1 MHIMIEWMIS
11 SLIFLPALAVA
22 SLVTCVW
29 LKLRPSEATIN
40 RIVAGAFGANA
51 LLCIGTGIWLLAHDR
66 FSYTVSLGNFFVAE
80 HYAFEWTLVVD
91 GLSVTFVT
99 LTSFLVGLI
108 GVFSRRYLHR
118 ESGYLRF
125 FFLLCL
131 FGTGT
136 THVALAGSLDLIF
149 FGWEIVGFTS
159 TLLIA
164 FFYERKKPIEHGLR
178 AFITYRMCD
187 MGLLAAAVWMHH
199 TVGSSD
205 MVQLGDDTAW
215 YAFNLPA
222 DLTNTTIIG
231 FLLLWAAMG
240 KSAQIPFGGWLPR
253 AMEGPTPSSAI
264 FYGAISIHLGPYLL
278 LRAAP
283 FWNTSGVAS
292 TAVVA
297 IGVLTAIH
305 ATFVGRVQTDIKS
318 TLAYAS
324 MAQVGII
331 FAEIGLGF
339 STLALL
345 HIVSHAV
352 VRSLQI
358 LRSPGLLADYG
369 KLERVMKHQL
379 PRTGGHL
386 EFLAPASMRP
396 WLYRHALERGYFDAI
411 LRDYVVGGFLG
422 FVRKIDAVDRRWATW
437 AGGVGSQRKETK
449 VTNEGAP

>member
-1 MHIMIEWMIS
+1 MIGWMIP
-11 SLIFLPALAVA
+11 SLIFLPALAVV

-29 LKLRPSEATIN
+29 LKLRPSESVIN
-40 RIVAGAFGANA
+40 RIVAGAFGTNA
-51 LLCIGTGIWLLAHDR
+51 LLCIATGIWLLAHGR
-66 FSYTVSLGNFFVAE
+66 FSYEVSLGNFFVAE
-80 HYAFEWTLVVD
+80 HYAFEWKLVVD
-91 GLSVTFVT
+91 GLSVVFVT
-99 LTSFLVGLI
+99 LTSLLIGLI

-118 ESGYLRF
+118 ETGYLRF

-131 FGTGT
+131 FGAGT
-136 THVALAGSLDLIF
+136 TLVALAGSLDLIF

-178 AFITYRMCD
+178 AFITYRICD
-187 MGLLAAAVWMHH
+187 MGLLGAAVWMHH

-205 MVQLGDDTAW
+205 MVQVGGDTAW
-215 YAFNLPA
+215 FAFNLPT
-222 DLTNTTIIG
+222 DTINTVIIG
-231 FLLLWAAMG
+231 ILLLWAAMG

-283 FWNTSGVAS
+283 YWNTSSVAA

-297 IGVLTAIH
+297 IGALTGLH
-305 ATFVGRVQTDIKS
+305 ASFVGRVQNDIKS

-331 FAEIGLGF
+331 FAEIGLGLD
-339 STLALL
+339 TLALI
-345 HIVSHAV
+345 HIVSHAI

-358 LRSPGLLADYG
+358 LRSPGMLADYG
-369 KLERVMKHQL
+369 KLERAMKQQL

-386 EFLAPASMRP
+386 EFLAPVSVRP
-396 WLYRHALERGYFDAI
+396 WLYRHALERGYFDAL
-411 LRDYVVGGFLG
+411 LRDHVVGRFLSL
-422 FVRKIDAVDRRWATW
+422 VRKIDAVDRRWAAW
-437 AGGVGSQRKETK
+437 AGGDVSP
-449 VTNEGAP
+449 NADAPKPWERSL

>member
-1 MHIMIEWMIS
+1 MIEWMIPC
-11 SLIFLPALAVA
+11 LLFVPALAVA

-29 LKLRPSEATIN
+29 LKLRPGESTIN
-40 RIVAGAFGANA
+40 RIVAGAFGTNA
-51 LLCIGTGIWLLAHDR
+51 VLCLGTGIWLLAHHR
-66 FSYTVSLGNFFVAE
+66 FSYEVSLGTFFEAE
-80 HYAFEWTLVVD
+80 HYTFEWTLVVD
-91 GLSVTFVT
+91 GLSLTFVT

-118 ESGYLRF
+118 ETGYLRF
-125 FFLLCL
+125 YFLLCL
-131 FGTGT
+131 FGAGT
-136 THVALAGSLDLIF
+136 TLVALAGSLDLIF

-164 FFYERKKPIEHGLR
+164 FFHERKKPIEHGLR

-187 MGLLAAAVWMHH
+187 MGLLSAAVWMHH
-199 TVGSSD
+199 TVGSSE
-205 MVQLGDDTAW
+205 MIQLGSDTSW
-215 YAFNLPA
+215 YAFNLPT

-240 KSAQIPFGGWLPR
+240 KSAQVPFGGWLPR

-264 FYGAISIHLGPYLL
+264 FYGAISVHLGPYLL
-278 LRAAP
+278 LRASP
-283 FWNTSGVAS
+283 FWNTSIAAS
-292 TAVVA
+292 AAVVS
-297 IGVLTAIH
+297 IGILTALH

-345 HIVSHAV
+345 HIVSHAI

-369 KLERVMKHQL
+369 KLERVMKQQL

-386 EFLAPASMRP
+386 EFLVPASIRP
-396 WLYRHALERGYFDAI
+396 WLYRHALERGYFDSI
-411 LRDYVVGGFLG
+411 LRDYVVGGFLS
-422 FVRKIDAVDRRWATW
+422 FVRKIDAVDRRWAAW
-437 AGGVGSQRKETK
+437 ASGDDSERKGTRVK
-449 VTNEGAP
+449 VAREK